1 MDKRGKTGA
10 KQLQTGQDP
19 QTPSPSESLSSLDH
33 IIETN
38 FQSLRSKHFDSL
50 SSKFQIITECSFPHL
65 FNRLQYLYSRQR
77 AQTL

>member
-1 MDKRGKTGA
+1 MDKRGKTGGNSFKQA
-10 KQLQTGQDP
+10 K
-19 QTPSPSESLSSLDH
+19 TPRLRVRQSRYHLFDH